1 MSQGIATTANE
12 ERMAFDRGKSIDVKS
27 EEAENV
33 QWVYTILFYI
43 LFQHHSFVNFR
54 FFQHYFYFVG
64 CQPCET
70 KNRETVVQK
79 SGEIFRI
86 IKPRFFMNNL
96 HTVSLKVQFYEFGD

>member
-1 MSQGIATTANE
+1 MLGYQHSNE
-12 ERMAFDRGKSIDVKS
+12 
-27 EEAENV
+27 
-33 QWVYTILFYI
+33 
-43 LFQHHSFVNFR
+43 HSLLWL
-54 FFQHYFYFVG
+54 QG

-96 HTVSLKVQFYEFGD
+96 HTVSLKFQFYEFGD